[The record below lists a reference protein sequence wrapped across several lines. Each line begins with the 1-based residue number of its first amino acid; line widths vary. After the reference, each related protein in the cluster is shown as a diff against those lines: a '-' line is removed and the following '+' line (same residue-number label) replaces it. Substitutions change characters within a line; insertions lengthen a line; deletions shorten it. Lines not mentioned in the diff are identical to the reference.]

1 MSNKIIEL
9 NLPALHLAQA
19 CVVQQAKR
27 FNVVNCGR
35 RFGKTVLGMNR
46 LIHPALDG
54 KPVAWFSPTNKS
66 MADTWRMVQS
76 ILAPVTLAKSEQ
88 EKRLELINGG
98 VIDFWSL
105 DNPDA
110 GRGRKYALVV
120 IDEAALIPDLAQAW
134 QQSIRPTLTDLRGEA
149 WFLSTPKGMDY
160 FKLLYDRGQDFEQE
174 DWASWQ
180 MPTSA
185 NPYMQPEEIESARGD
200 MTEAAF
206 NQEYL
211 AMFVNWEGSVFRRV
225 TEAATATEIG
235 RPEPGHVYVIG
246 CDWGRSKDYTV
257 FVVLDI
263 TAHAIARIDRSN
275 RVDYAVQCG
284 RLKALQEEWQP
295 IQIIAEQNGIGQPVI
310 EQLTHD
316 GMRIQPFT
324 TTNASK
330 AQIIE
335 GLQLAF
341 ERGDIR
347 ILNDPTLVSELVAY
361 QGERLPSGL
370 TRYGAPSGGHDDMV
384 IALALAWSAVSGQH
398 RLIYPTPDKDI
409 VVPEFLIPA
418 HWPRAYGLD
427 IRWNT
432 VAAIFGALDPE
443 SDVLYLYDEY
453 ADDGDPAVH
462 ADAICSRGEWIPGL
476 IDPDANGR
484 DRRDGGR
491 LILHYQK
498 LGLHLK
504 YRQNSIESGILE
516 VGQRM
521 RSGRLKVFSSVTKY
535 LAERRLYQF
544 DENGQVL
551 KEENNLQDATRCL
564 VLGLSAMI
572 TEPEKEIEEEDEEDE
587 FSNFNS
593 PFYGAGGWMMR

>member
-9 NLPALHLAQA
+9 NLPALHPAQ
-19 CVVQQAKR
+19 VKVIQEAKR

-35 RFGKTVLGMNR
+35 RFGKTVLGMDR
-46 LIHPALDG
+46 LIHPALEG

-105 DNPDA
+105 DNPEA

-120 IDEAALIPDLAQAW
+120 IDEAALIPGLSQAW
-134 QQSIRPTLTDLRGEA
+134 QQSIRPTLTDMRGGA

-160 FKLLYDRGQDFEQE
+160 FKLVYDRGQDPERE

-185 NPYMQPEEIESARGD
+185 NPYIQPDEIESARLD
-200 MTEAAF
+200 MSEAAF
-206 NQEYL
+206 NQEYQ

-225 TEAATATEIG
+225 TEAATATEMAK
-235 RPEPGHVYVIG
+235 PEPCHAYVIG

-263 TAHAIARIDRSN
+263 AAHAIVKIDRSN
-275 RVDYAVQCG
+275 RVDYAVQCH
-284 RLKALQEEWQP
+284 RLKALQEQWHP

-324 TTNASK
+324 TSNASK
-330 AQIIE
+330 ALVIE
-335 GLQLAF
+335 ALQLAF

-347 ILNDPTLVSELVAY
+347 ILNDPILISELVAY

-370 TRYGAPSGGHDDMV
+370 IRYGAPSGGHDDIVM
-384 IALALAWSAVSGQH
+384 ALALAWSAVSGQR
-398 RLIYPTPDKDI
+398 RLIYPSPDQD
-409 VVPEFLIPA
+409 VSVSEFPIPA

-432 VAAIFGALDPE
+432 AAAIWGALDPE
-443 SDVLYLYDEY
+443 ADVLYLYSEY
-453 ADDGDPAVH
+453 SDDGDPALH
-462 ADAICSRGEWIPGL
+462 AAAIGSRGEWIPGL
-476 IDPDANGR
+476 IDPEANGR
-484 DRRDGGR
+484 DRMDGGR
-491 LILHYQK
+491 LIQYYQK
-498 LGLHLK
+498 LGLLLQ
-504 YRQNSIESGILE
+504 YRDNSIESGILE

-521 RSGRLKVFSSVTKY
+521 RSGRLKVFPSLTKY
-535 LAERRLYQF
+535 LEERRLYQF
-544 DENGQVL
+544 SENGLVL
-551 KEENNLQDATRCL
+551 NERNNLQDATRCL
-564 VLGLSAMI
+564 VVGLSAFI
-572 TEPEKEIEEEDEEDE
+572 TKPEKEEEDEDE
-587 FSNFNS
+587 EQFGIFNFSRLKQ
-593 PFYGAGGWMMR
+593 GRWMS

>member
-1 MSNKIIEL
+1 MSNKIIAL
-9 NLPALHLAQA
+9 SLPALHPAQA
-19 CVVQQAKR
+19 KVIQQAKR

-35 RFGKTVLGMNR
+35 RFGKTVLGMDR

-105 DNPDA
+105 DNPEA

-120 IDEAALIPDLAQAW
+120 IDEAALIPALSQAW
-134 QQSIRPTLTDLRGEA
+134 QQSIRPTLTDLRGAA

-160 FKLLYDRGQDFEQE
+160 FKLLYDRGQDPERE

-185 NPYMQPEEIESARGD
+185 NPYLQPEEIESARGD

-225 TEAATATEIG
+225 TEAATAIEMWN
-235 RPEPGHVYVIG
+235 PEPGHVYVIG

-263 TAHAIARIDRSN
+263 TAHTIVKIDRSN
-275 RVDYAVQCG
+275 RVDYAVQCH
-284 RLKALQEEWQP
+284 RLKALQEQWQP

-330 AQIIE
+330 AQVIE

-347 ILNDPTLVSELVAY
+347 ILNDPILVSELVAY

-384 IALALAWSAVSGQH
+384 MALALAWSAVSGQH
-398 RLIYPTPDKDI
+398 RLVYPSSDKDI
-409 VVPEFLIPA
+409 VVSEFPMPA

-427 IRWNT
+427 SRWQT
-432 VAAIFGALDPE
+432 VAAIWGAYDPR
-443 SDVLYLYDEY
+443 SDVLYLYSEY
-453 ADDGDPAVH
+453 GGDGDPAVH
-462 ADAICSRGEWIPGL
+462 AAAICSRGEWIPGL
-476 IDPDANGR
+476 IDPDAHGR
-484 DRRDGGR
+484 ERKDGGR
-491 LILHYQK
+491 LIQHYQK
-498 LGLHLK
+498 LGLHLQ
-504 YRQNSIESGILE
+504 YRANSIESGILA

-521 RSGRLKVFSSVTKY
+521 RSGRLKVFPSLTKY

-551 KEENNLQDATRCL
+551 KERNNLQDAIRCL
-564 VLGLSAMI
+564 VLGLAAMI
-572 TEPEKEIEEEDEEDE
+572 T
-587 FSNFNS
+587 
-593 PFYGAGGWMMR
+593 